1 MQPVLGT
8 RIAHDKA
15 QAADRSPSQPAD
27 GALRYLLG
35 KRPHFREDGTLRHSS
50 IVRWRFLH
58 ARAIS
63 EEEWQRVT
71 GEVMAAYGPAVRERA
86 RLRRLRRAEAKQR
99 AREARKRAK
108 EARSKAADTSR
119 GLPP

>member
-1 MQPVLGT
+1 MTKPRP
-8 RIAHDKA
+8 RI
-15 QAADRSPSQPAD
+15 DRLPNLPM

-71 GEVMAAYGPAVRERA
+71 GELMAAYGPAVRERA

-119 GLPP
+119 ALPP